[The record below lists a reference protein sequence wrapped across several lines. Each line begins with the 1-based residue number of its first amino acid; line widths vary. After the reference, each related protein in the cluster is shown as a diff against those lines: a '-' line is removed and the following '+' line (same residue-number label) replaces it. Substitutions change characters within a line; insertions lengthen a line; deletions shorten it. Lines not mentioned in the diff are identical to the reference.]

1 MKEKLRWGL
10 VVVVSMFLG
19 AGAIAGVDSLRD
31 DPPAATTT
39 VIERTSPAENSGVS
53 ISVDSVADLVD
64 RVRPSVV
71 RIEASNGGGF
81 GGGVGSG
88 VVLDTEGHILTN
100 NHVVGV
106 DTTLDVILLD
116 GTTGVATV
124 VGRDVGNDLAVIKA
138 DIPADKLQPATLGDS
153 ESVRVGELVI
163 AVGNPFNIDGTVTEG
178 IVSGLGRS
186 LRGTGGRQM
195 RELIQSDAAI
205 NPGNS
210 GGALFNARG
219 EVIGITT
226 AIENPTND
234 RVFIGIGYAVPI
246 NTATR
251 FLPDMLAGAD
261 IEHPRLGIE
270 LAPVTPSLAERLGL
284 DPSQQGVQVVG
295 VEAGSGAEQGG
306 LEGGLDGDIIIS
318 IDGVEI
324 ATFDDL
330 ASYVDAQDVGD
341 VVEVTVIRGG
351 EEMTLSVPLVAWGI
365 S

>member
-1 MKEKLRWGL
+1 MREKLRWGL
-10 VVVVSMFLG
+10 VVVVSMMLG
-19 AGAIAGVDSLRD
+19 AGAIAGIDSLRD
-31 DPPAATTT
+31 EPAPSTTT
-39 VIERTSPAENSGVS
+39 VIERTSPSDSSVS
-53 ISVDSVADLVD
+53 LSVDSVADLVD
-64 RVRPSVV
+64 AVRSSVV
-71 RIEASNGGGF
+71 RIEASNNSGF

-88 VVLDTEGHILTN
+88 IVLDAEGHILTN

-106 DTTLDVILLD
+106 NTSLDVILQD

-138 DIPADKLQPATLGDS
+138 DIPADKLSPATLGDS
-153 ESVRVGELVI
+153 DSVRVGELVI

-186 LRGTGGRQM
+186 LQGTGGRQM
-195 RELIQSDAAI
+195 RELIQADAAI

-251 FLPDMLAGAD
+251 FLPEMLAGSD
-261 IEHPRLGIE
+261 IQHPRLGIE
-270 LAPVTPSLAERLGL
+270 LSAVTPTVAERLGL
-284 DPSQQGVQVVG
+284 DVTQQGVLVVG
-295 VEAGSGAEQGG
+295 VESGSGADTGGLQGG
-306 LEGGLDGDIIIS
+306 TDGDVITT
-318 IDGVEI
+318 IDGIGI

-330 ASYVDAQDVGD
+330 ASYIDSKKVGD
-341 VVEVTVIRGG
+341 VVQVTIIRDG
-351 EEMTLSVPLVAWGI
+351 EEMTLSVPLVAWDI

>member
-1 MKEKLRWGL
+1 
-10 VVVVSMFLG
+10 
-19 AGAIAGVDSLRD
+19 
-31 DPPAATTT
+31 
-39 VIERTSPAENSGVS
+39 
-53 ISVDSVADLVD
+53 
-64 RVRPSVV
+64 
-71 RIEASNGGGF
+71 
-81 GGGVGSG
+81 
-88 VVLDTEGHILTN
+88 
-100 NHVVGV
+100 
-106 DTTLDVILLD
+106 
-116 GTTGVATV
+116 
-124 VGRDVGNDLAVIKA
+124 
-138 DIPADKLQPATLGDS
+138 
-153 ESVRVGELVI
+153 
-163 AVGNPFNIDGTVTEG
+163 
-178 IVSGLGRS
+178 
-186 LRGTGGRQM
+186 M

-251 FLPDMLAGAD
+251 FLPDMLAGTD

-270 LAPVTPSLAERLGL
+270 LDQVTPSVAERLGL
-284 DPSQQGVQVVG
+284 DPSQQGVLVVA
-295 VEAGSGAEQGG
+295 VESGSGAEQGG
-306 LEGGLDGDIIIS
+306 LEGGIDGDIIIS

-351 EEMTLSVPLVAWGI
+351 EEMTLSVPLVAWDI